1 MKHLIIGTAGHI
13 DHGKTTLI
21 QALTGRNTDR
31 LKEEMKRGISIEL
44 GFTHFD
50 LPGGIRAGIIDVPGH
65 ERFIRHML
73 AGVGGIDLV
82 MLVIAADEG
91 VMAQTKEHLD
101 ILQMLSIKQGI
112 VVITK
117 ADLVDPE
124 WLEMVKE
131 DIKENLEG
139 TFLES
144 APVMDVDSVSKRGIN
159 ELIEKLAGYYD
170 EMDARDEKAPFRMPV
185 DRVFTITGFGTV
197 VTGTLT
203 EGSVKTEDTVQ
214 LFPGDQEV
222 RIRNI
227 QVHGETVKEAFA
239 GQRVAINLSGVK
251 KDHINRGDYLA
262 KPKSMKPTMM
272 VDGRLTLLKN
282 APRGLKQR
290 DRVRIYHG
298 ASEILAR
305 LVILEQE
312 TIEQGESALVQF
324 RLEETSVFKKGDR
337 IVVRFYSPMETL
349 GGATIIEP
357 SPDKHKAMRQDIID
371 LLTAKES
378 GGPEA
383 DLEQALQKNSPDF
396 PNISSLSKT
405 FGYEESDIQATIN
418 ALQEQNLVYDI
429 DGNHYIHRDYYESLV
444 DHITTHLLNYHKS
457 HPLRQ
462 GMAKEELKS
471 RVFKNAQNRVAD
483 KLLDKLVGEN
493 IILIT
498 GSYVSMADFTVKP
511 TPEQKEIA
519 AMLEN
524 MYLESLYSPPKLEDA
539 KATIKGKEKVIQQ
552 VVEMMMGDKLIRLQ
566 KDIVLHRKAYEGAKE
581 KIREH
586 FRNNETLSVAEFR
599 DLLGTSRKFAVAI
612 LEYLDQ
618 ERFTKRQDDNR
629 VLTEKQ

>member
-50 LPGGIRAGIIDVPGH
+50 LPGGIRAGIVDVPGH

-73 AGVGGIDLV
+73 AGVGGMDLV

-91 VMAQTKEHLD
+91 VMAQTREHLD
-101 ILQMLSIKQGI
+101 ILQMLSIKKGI

-124 WLEMVKE
+124 WLEMIKE
-131 DIKENLEG
+131 DVSEALQG
-139 TFLES
+139 TFLEE
-144 APVMDVDSVSKRGIN
+144 APILDVDSVSRRGIS
-159 ELIEKLAGYYD
+159 ELVEKLAGYYH
-170 EMDARDEKAPFRMPV
+170 EIEARDEKAPFRMPI

-203 EGSVKTEDTVQ
+203 EGNVKTEDTVQ
-214 LFPGDQEV
+214 LYPGDQEV

-227 QVHGETVKEAFA
+227 QVHGETMPQAFA

-251 KDHINRGDYLA
+251 RDQINRGDYLA

-282 APRGLKQR
+282 APRKLKQR

-312 TIEQGESALVQF
+312 TIEPGESALVQF
-324 RLEETSVFKKGDR
+324 RLEEKAVFKKGDQ

-357 SPDKHKAMRQDIID
+357 VPDKHKAMRQDIID
-371 LLTAKES
+371 MLTAKET

-383 DLEQALQKNSPDF
+383 DLEQALKKTSHDF
-396 PNISSLSKT
+396 PDVASLSRT
-405 FGYEESDIQATIN
+405 FGYDEDVIRETIN
-418 ALQEQNLVYDI
+418 RLMEQNLVYTI
-429 DGNHYIHRDYYESLV
+429 DDRHFIHRDYYETLL
-444 DHITTHLLNYHKS
+444 DNITTHLLKYHKNN
-457 HPLRQ
+457 PLRQ
-462 GMAKEELKS
+462 GMSKEEVKS
-471 RVFKNAQNRVAD
+471 RVFEKPKSRIAEQ
-483 KLLDKLVGEN
+483 LLENMQKEN
-493 IILIT
+493 ILRLK
-498 GSYVSMADFTVKP
+498 GSFVSMADFSVKP
-511 TPEQKEIA
+511 TPEQKDIA
-519 AMLEN
+519 AQLEALF
-524 MYLESLYSPPKLEDA
+524 MSSLYSPPKLDEA
-539 KATIKGKEKVIQQ
+539 KAKVKGKEKVIQQ
-552 VVEMMMGDKLIRLQ
+552 VLEMMMGDVLVRLHQ
-566 KDIVLHRKAYEGAKE
+566 DLVLHRKAYDGAKE

-586 FRNNETLSVAEFR
+586 FANHETLSVAEFR
-599 DLLGTSRKFAVAI
+599 DLLGTSRKYAVAI

-618 ERFTKRQDDNR
+618 EKFTLRQGDNR
-629 VLTEKQ
+629 ILIEK